1 MAKFPT
7 MGVLGGAAVVPFSTA
22 SVIGSGSGISVRG
35 AMVQYQKNTM
45 MNTGTPIHI

>member
-1 MAKFPT
+1 MAKLPT

-22 SVIGSGSGISVRG
+22 SVTGSGSGISVRG

-45 MNTGTPIHI
+45 MNTGTPIQI